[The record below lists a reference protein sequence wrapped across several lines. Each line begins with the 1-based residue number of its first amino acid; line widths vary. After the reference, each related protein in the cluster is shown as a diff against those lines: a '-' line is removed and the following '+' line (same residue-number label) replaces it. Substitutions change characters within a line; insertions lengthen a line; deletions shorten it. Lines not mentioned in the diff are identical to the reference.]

1 MTAEQTQSFAQQG
14 EDLLILANVPKYGR
28 ALDIGA
34 WHPEKLSNT
43 RALYE
48 LGWSLVMVEPSPG
61 PLRTLLEAY
70 GRDERVS
77 VIGAA
82 VGLERGL
89 IEMYVS
95 DDAYSTSHSEH
106 YETWKEEGG
115 FYGKL
120 LVPRVTIEDLVDRYG
135 GFSFVSI
142 DAEGMSVDLLHR
154 LLATPMNPA
163 CICVEYDNRLVEAI
177 KAGQDR
183 GYRVVDANGTNL
195 ILAR

>member
-1 MTAEQTQSFAQQG
+1 MTAAEIQDYSQNGEQRFVLECTPAQ
-14 EDLLILANVPKYGR
+14 GR
-28 ALDIGA
+28 FLDIGA
-34 WHPEKLSNT
+34 FHPTKYSNT

-48 LGWSLVMVEPSPG
+48 RGWSGVFVEPSPG

-70 GRDERVS
+70 AGDERVGIVS
-77 VIGAA
+77 AA

-89 IEMYVS
+89 IEMHVS
-95 DDAYSTSHSEH
+95 DDAYSTSHGEH
-106 YETWKEEGG
+106 YETWKAEGG

-120 LVPRVTIEDLVDRYG
+120 LVPRVTIEDLIDRFG
-135 GFSFVSI
+135 GFHFVSI
-142 DAEGMSVDLLHR
+142 DVEGGSVDLLHR
-154 LLATPMNPA
+154 LLATPMEPA
-163 CICVEYDNRLVEAI
+163 CICVEHDDRLVEAI

>member
-1 MTAEQTQSFAQQG
+1 MTAEIRDYCQNG
-14 EDLLILANVPKYGR
+14 EGPLILENTPTQGR
-28 ALDIGA
+28 FLDIGA
-34 WHPEKLSNT
+34 FHPTRLSNV

-48 LGWSLVMVEPSPG
+48 RGWSGVFVEPSPG

-89 IEMYVS
+89 IEMHVS

-106 YETWKEEGG
+106 YETWKDEGG

-120 LVPRVTIEDLVDRYG
+120 LVPRVTIEDLIDRFG

-142 DAEGMSVDLLHR
+142 DAEGLSVDLLHR

-163 CICVEYDNRLVEAI
+163 CICVEFDNRLVEAI